1 MSRCRPGRTSALRSL
16 GMLVML
22 CVPAACPAQ
31 EEGVFARPG
40 ARAAYVQQAAQRA
53 RAEKVEAMAWARVRG
68 VPVRVDD
75 GNRLMELMF
84 LRDGRPVYNVTHNA
98 NAAISTAADL
108 VRDTAPFN
116 VDGAGHTAG
125 VWDGG
130 AVLSTHQ
137 EFGGRVNVMDG
148 ASSHYHATHVGGTV
162 GAAGVVAAAE
172 GMAPSVTIDSYDWT
186 DDSSEMAARAASM
199 PGEAGKIHVSNHSYG
214 HACGWVWANWAT
226 TNTFAWHWSATW
238 GAGEEEPAFGQYDS
252 TARTYDEVVYNAPY
266 YLPFKAAGN
275 DRNDGPPNGSTVYYS
290 TNGGSSWNSTTYD
303 NAVDPPGDGVYRS
316 GYDTIPHRGVAKN
329 VLTVGAVND
338 AVSGGSR
345 SLGAAGM
352 ASFSGW
358 GPADDGRIKPDIVA
372 NGISLYSCDHDSNT
386 DYATRQGTSMST
398 PNASGSAML
407 LVDYYGDLFA
417 GGAMRAST
425 LKGLILHTADDLGNT
440 GPDYTYGWGLMNAL
454 AAAQLI
460 EAHHQ
465 EADTNP
471 RLIEG
476 QLSVANASDDYMFTW
491 NGSDPIRVT
500 LCWTDPP
507 GTSTTNH
514 DSTAPIL
521 VNDLDLVVEG
531 PGGSPTYRPYVLDR
545 ASPSVAATT
554 GENDVDNVEQVYIAS
569 PSAGSYTVQVD
580 YDGSLTDDLQWYSV
594 VISGSALDVAPVS
607 SFAATSVSTSRI
619 DLAWVKNASNDNVVV
634 AYNTVNSFG
643 TPTDGTTYGIG
654 ASIGDAT
661 VIYNGGSTVHQHTG
675 LDADTRHYYQA
686 WSVNGAATYSA
697 ETAADAKTPSP
708 PADAHQ
714 IAASAGPH
722 GSISPSGS
730 ISVAHGGSTNLTV
743 TADPGHYIWSVRQDG
758 ANVAVFGQGD
768 TSYVHTVSNVTT
780 DHTVVATFETNAVAR
795 HWSEHYL
802 PGTNTISCDFTY
814 PTNRQ
819 LLSLKWEW
827 APSLPTG
834 WTPGTASGHG
844 DPLVTNG
851 NEIVFTGVLTNNPI
865 EFTYTVIVPP
875 GETGGNEIR
884 ADVEYQLA
892 GAINPSGA
900 DVLPDP
906 LPMRRLLTLSSVVA
920 ENKTYDGSSSATVS
934 SYGALETVAAGDDV
948 TLDTSGAVATFSDA
962 AVATG
967 KTVTVTGLALSG
979 ADAGDYAIEGQAT
992 TADISAK
999 ELTVTGAVADDK
1011 VYDGTTDAT
1020 ISGATLV
1027 GVVGGDDVLL
1037 DALVG
1042 TFAQADVGT
1051 DIAVTAALTLTGV
1064 DTGNYSLMQPAGLT
1078 ADITTLGLT
1087 IGGSFTALHKVYDGE
1102 VSATIDTNNLTLVT
1116 PVGGDDVSLN
1126 AVAVFGDETV
1136 GADKTVSLTGSSVGG
1151 ADAGNYTL
1159 SLAGAPT
1166 ATADIT
1172 SLGLAVGGSFTAHDK
1187 VYDGGVGAAVD
1198 DNSLTLVTPV
1208 AGDDVSLNAVAVF
1221 GDKTVGADKTVSL
1234 TGSSLGGVD
1243 AANYTLSLVGAP
1255 TTTADI
1261 TARELTVTGAVADEK
1276 VYDGTTDADMSGA
1289 TLVGVVGGDDVSL
1302 DALAGT
1308 FAQADVGTDIA
1319 VTAALTL
1326 TGVDTG
1332 NYSLMQPAGLAA
1344 DITALGLSVGG
1355 SFTAQDKV
1363 YDGGVGATID
1373 DNSLTL
1379 VTPVGGDDVSLNA
1392 AAEFADAAV
1401 GMDKAVSLTGSSLA
1415 GADADNYMLS
1425 LVGAPTSTADITARM
1440 FDLSVASEHGTTLPG
1455 TGSHTF
1461 TNGSVLACA
1470 VTDSPVS
1477 GGTGVLYVCTGV
1489 AVAGNRFTEASPTNL
1504 TLVLTNDAVVTWLW
1518 DTNYW
1523 LDMQAEGHGSVSPTD
1538 MWVRA
1543 GSFVEATADPD
1554 EGYVF
1559 DGWSGSGTNSIVG
1572 GAIHAATV
1580 TVVVAEPVSLT
1591 AGFVLGVAD
1600 FEVTSLSA
1608 SDGTVSL
1615 RWQGSNIWC
1624 TVRWASNLTGAAW
1637 HEIDDGTP
1645 WPIRGGQWSGSASTD
1660 HPHVFYR
1667 VLAE

>member
-1 MSRCRPGRTSALRSL
+1 
-16 GMLVML
+16 
-22 CVPAACPAQ
+22 
-31 EEGVFARPG
+31 
-40 ARAAYVQQAAQRA
+40 
-53 RAEKVEAMAWARVRG
+53 
-68 VPVRVDD
+68 
-75 GNRLMELMF
+75 
-84 LRDGRPVYNVTHNA
+84 
-98 NAAISTAADL
+98 
-108 VRDTAPFN
+108 
-116 VDGAGHTAG
+116 
-125 VWDGG
+125 
-130 AVLSTHQ
+130 
-137 EFGGRVNVMDG
+137 
-148 ASSHYHATHVGGTV
+148 
-162 GAAGVVAAAE
+162 
-172 GMAPSVTIDSYDWT
+172 
-186 DDSSEMAARAASM
+186 
-199 PGEAGKIHVSNHSYG
+199 
-214 HACGWVWANWAT
+214 
-226 TNTFAWHWSATW
+226 
-238 GAGEEEPAFGQYDS
+238 
-252 TARTYDEVVYNAPY
+252 
-266 YLPFKAAGN
+266 
-275 DRNDGPPNGSTVYYS
+275 
-290 TNGGSSWNSTTYD
+290 
-303 NAVDPPGDGVYRS
+303 
-316 GYDTIPHRGVAKN
+316 
-329 VLTVGAVND
+329 
-338 AVSGGSR
+338 
-345 SLGAAGM
+345 
-352 ASFSGW
+352 
-358 GPADDGRIKPDIVA
+358 
-372 NGISLYSCDHDSNT
+372 
-386 DYATRQGTSMST
+386 
-398 PNASGSAML
+398 
-407 LVDYYGDLFA
+407 
-417 GGAMRAST
+417 
-425 LKGLILHTADDLGNT
+425 
-440 GPDYTYGWGLMNAL
+440 
-454 AAAQLI
+454 
-460 EAHHQ
+460 
-465 EADTNP
+465 
-471 RLIEG
+471 
-476 QLSVANASDDYMFTW
+476 
-491 NGSDPIRVT
+491 
-500 LCWTDPP
+500 
-507 GTSTTNH
+507 
-514 DSTAPIL
+514 
-521 VNDLDLVVEG
+521 
-531 PGGSPTYRPYVLDR
+531 
-545 ASPSVAATT
+545 
-554 GENDVDNVEQVYIAS
+554 
-569 PSAGSYTVQVD
+569 
-580 YDGSLTDDLQWYSV
+580 
-594 VISGSALDVAPVS
+594 
-607 SFAATSVSTSRI
+607 
-619 DLAWVKNASNDNVVV
+619 
-634 AYNTVNSFG
+634 
-643 TPTDGTTYGIG
+643 
-654 ASIGDAT
+654 
-661 VIYNGGSTVHQHTG
+661 
-675 LDADTRHYYQA
+675 
-686 WSVNGAATYSA
+686 
-697 ETAADAKTPSP
+697 
-708 PADAHQ
+708 
-714 IAASAGPH
+714 
-722 GSISPSGS
+722 
-730 ISVAHGGSTNLTV
+730 
-743 TADPGHYIWSVRQDG
+743 
-758 ANVAVFGQGD
+758 
-768 TSYVHTVSNVTT
+768 
-780 DHTVVATFETNAVAR
+780 
-795 HWSEHYL
+795 
-802 PGTNTISCDFTY
+802 
-814 PTNRQ
+814 
-819 LLSLKWEW
+819 
-827 APSLPTG
+827 
-834 WTPGTASGHG
+834 
-844 DPLVTNG
+844 
-851 NEIVFTGVLTNNPI
+851 
-865 EFTYTVIVPP
+865 VIVPP

-1037 DALVG
+1037 DALV
-1042 TFAQADVGT
+1042 
-1051 DIAVTAALTLTGV
+1051 
-1064 DTGNYSLMQPAGLT
+1064 
-1078 ADITTLGLT
+1078 
-1087 IGGSFTALHKVYDGE
+1087 
-1102 VSATIDTNNLTLVT
+1102 
-1116 PVGGDDVSLN
+1116 
-1126 AVAVFGDETV
+1126 
-1136 GADKTVSLTGSSVGG
+1136 
-1151 ADAGNYTL
+1151 
-1159 SLAGAPT
+1159 
-1166 ATADIT
+1166 
-1172 SLGLAVGGSFTAHDK
+1172 
-1187 VYDGGVGAAVD
+1187 
-1198 DNSLTLVTPV
+1198 
-1208 AGDDVSLNAVAVF
+1208 
-1221 GDKTVGADKTVSL
+1221 
-1234 TGSSLGGVD
+1234 
-1243 AANYTLSLVGAP
+1243 
-1255 TTTADI
+1255 
-1261 TARELTVTGAVADEK
+1261 
-1276 VYDGTTDADMSGA
+1276 
-1289 TLVGVVGGDDVSL
+1289 
-1302 DALAGT
+1302 GT